1 MISESRSV
9 AWKWCT
15 CIILLSVGHHNLAFI
30 RALFPGRTEA
40 TAQENSAARPAHSKG
55 RKMTLLQSLAVFRG
69 HCAPRLPKPLPGKGK
84 AEDQGLSWEHC
95 AAK

>member
-1 MISESRSV
+1 
-9 AWKWCT
+9 
-15 CIILLSVGHHNLAFI
+15 
-30 RALFPGRTEA
+30 
-40 TAQENSAARPAHSKG
+40 
-55 RKMTLLQSLAVFRG
+55 MTLLQSLAVFRG